1 MLEKTVSCDNSLK
14 KNKPYG
20 LFEKEA
26 NLLHKHYGKQMY
38 QLLDLERFD
47 GAIMNQVL
55 DHIDNFRSRMHC
67 SNFL

>member
-1 MLEKTVSCDNSLK
+1 MACLRTKLIYSISTM
-14 KNKPYG
+14 
-20 LFEKEA
+20 A
-26 NLLHKHYGKQMY
+26 NRCISYWIM
-38 QLLDLERFD
+38 DLERFD